1 MNDGTQ
7 ITKKQF
13 LNLLSCYGRS
23 IVAGHQFF
31 EDLAPNTVRNY
42 RVGCSNFLQAV
53 MDNWGTEPDGP
64 FNPRDA
70 QALVDDLIDTKGPGS
85 ARATV
90 ASMGS
95 ILSFM
100 ILYTDIC
107 SNTYNPFDYVRVPTS
122 ENIAPWT
129 KEQIAEHQKC
139 NSSYVRSLV
148 SLLYETGQR
157 LSDVVDLKWSD
168 FLNLKQ
174 NEDVPRLKGP
184 PFTKKSVRIV
194 QKKTRTI
201 VEIPI
206 LAGSLLIANFVSG
219 VGNSILNVGGDEGT
233 ARSRYKQHCNDL
245 GITPLQL
252 HGLRK
257 SAVIRM
263 IEAGATEY
271 EIMAITG
278 HKSTSSLRAY
288 TKGYD
293 VARAGREAYR
303 KVEAHGN

>member
-1 MNDGTQ
+1 V
-7 ITKKQF
+7 I
-13 LNLLSCYGRS
+13 
-23 IVAGHQFF
+23 
-31 EDLAPNTVRNY
+31 
-42 RVGCSNFLQAV
+42 
-53 MDNWGTEPDGP
+53 
-64 FNPRDA
+64 
-70 QALVDDLIDTKGPGS
+70 
-85 ARATV
+85 
-90 ASMGS
+90 
-95 ILSFM
+95 
-100 ILYTDIC
+100 
-107 SNTYNPFDYVRVPTS
+107 
-122 ENIAPWT
+122 
-129 KEQIAEHQKC
+129 
-139 NSSYVRSLV
+139 
-148 SLLYETGQR
+148 
-157 LSDVVDLKWSD
+157 DLKWSD
-168 FLNLKQ
+168 FLYIKNFEQ
-174 NEDVPRLKGP
+174 PVAR
-184 PFTKKSVRIV
+184 KSIKIV
-194 QKKTRTI
+194 QKKTGTL

-206 LAGSLLIANFVSG
+206 LANSILVDEFLRG
-219 VGNSILNVGGDEGT
+219 VVEWSDSILNVSGNENA

>member
-13 LNLLSCYGRS
+13 LNLLGVYGKS

-31 EDLAPNTVRNY
+31 EDLAPNTIRNY
-42 RVGCSNFLQAV
+42 RVGCSNLLQVV
-53 MDNWGTEPDGP
+53 MDNWGNEPEGP

-107 SNTYNPFDYVRVPTS
+107 NNTYNPFDYIKIPTS
-122 ENIAPWT
+122 ENIEPWS
-129 KEQIAEHQKC
+129 KEQILEYQGCK
-139 NSSYVRSLV
+139 SSYIGKLV
-148 SLLYETGQR
+148 TILYETGQR
-157 LSDVVDLKWSD
+157 LSDVVELKWSD
-168 FLNLKQ
+168 FIEIDNSLLPGK
-174 NEDVPRLKGP
+174 VIPRLKD
-184 PFTKKSVRIV
+184 SVKIK
-194 QKKTRTI
+194 QKKTGNV

-206 LAGSLLIANFVSG
+206 LSSSNIISFFDTKNAEKLIFK
-219 VGNSILNVGGDEGT
+219 GDENEV
-233 ARSRYKQHCNDL
+233 RYLYKQECIYY
-245 GITPLQL
+245 GITPLPL

>member
-1 MNDGTQ
+1 MNNGTQ

-13 LNLLSCYGRS
+13 LELLSCYGRS

-42 RVGCSNFLQAV
+42 RVGCSNLLQAV

-70 QALVDDLIDTKGPGS
+70 QVLVDDLIDTKGPGS

-129 KEQIAEHQKC
+129 KEQIAEHQNC
-139 NSSYVRSLV
+139 RDAYIRRLV

-168 FLNLKQ
+168 FLTV
-174 NEDVPRLKGP
+174 EAGI
-184 PFTKKSVRIV
+184 PFPKKSVKIT
-194 QKKTRTI
+194 QKKTGTT

-206 LAGSLLIANFVSG
+206 LSGSFLISTFIDGESDPILMVSG
-219 VGNSILNVGGDEGT
+219 DESK
-233 ARSRYKQHCNDL
+233 ARSKYKQRCEDYD
-245 GITPLQL
+245 ITPLQL

-288 TKGYD
+288 TNGYD